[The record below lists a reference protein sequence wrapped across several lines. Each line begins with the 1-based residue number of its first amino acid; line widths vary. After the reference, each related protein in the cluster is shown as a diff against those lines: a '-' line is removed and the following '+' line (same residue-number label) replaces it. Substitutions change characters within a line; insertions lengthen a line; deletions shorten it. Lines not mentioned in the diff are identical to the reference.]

1 MTDMSIEGA
10 SKIERIEFRDGAVHV
25 VTADGKVHSAEID
38 PMITQDAM
46 DEYFKV
52 LEASIQQ
59 ATFGGKAIDPCRL
72 TPAPR
77 QSIQKPSAELVS
89 LGRHFTAASRSMH
102 SLANELNTIGH
113 LTAACSAVE
122 RRNRMNQIVLDA
134 VDAAVDNLLP
144 RRSA

>member
-1 MTDMSIEGA
+1 MSTEDA

-25 VTADGKVHSAEID
+25 VTADGKTHSAEID
-38 PMITQDAM
+38 PTITLDAM
-46 DEYFKV
+46 DEYFKA

-59 ATFGGKAIDPCRL
+59 ATFGGKAVDPHRL

-89 LGRHFTAASRSMH
+89 LCRHFTSASRSMH
-102 SLANELNTIGH
+102 SLANELNVIGH

-134 VDAAVDNLLP
+134 VDAAVDDLLP